1 MRHYDGL
8 LKSGRI
14 KGRYRRSCRLLI
26 RMIYLKTD
34 EEIELMR
41 AANQLVGKTLGEIGQ
56 AYRSRSQST
65 LQLDKIA
72 EEFIRDNGAVPAF
85 LGYGG
90 FPNSICAS
98 VNEQVVHGIP
108 SSKTIL
114 ERRVT

>member
-1 MRHYDGL
+1 MW
-8 LKSGRI
+8 RI
-14 KGRYRRSCRLLI
+14 NWWS
-26 RMIYLKTD
+26 
-34 EEIELMR
+34 
-41 AANQLVGKTLGEIGQ
+41 KTLGELAKHIAPGVN
-56 AYRSRSQST
+56 T

-114 ERRVT
+114 KEGMLYLSTAVRF

>member
-1 MRHYDGL
+1 
-8 LKSGRI
+8 
-14 KGRYRRSCRLLI
+14 
-26 RMIYLKTD
+26 MIYLKTD

-41 AANQLVGKTLGEIGQ
+41 AANQLVGNTLGELAKHIAPGVN
-56 AYRSRSQST
+56 T

-108 SSKTIL
+108 SSFSQVNVSLMQFPTCAITGFL
-114 ERRVT
+114 VFSSLSPRLR